1 MALLPYKGS
10 RVVLMHETW
19 PYLTRRFGL
28 IVAGAVEPAPGVSPS
43 PAYLTDLVKR
53 MRDSGVK
60 LVIGGMESNDAM
72 MHLVAAQGGAR
83 PVTLISSVGADPEAR
98 SYLALFDLNV
108 KRLTAAL
115 AAR

>member
-1 MALLPYKGS
+1 
-10 RVVLMHETW
+10 
-19 PYLTRRFGL
+19 
-28 IVAGAVEPAPGVSPS
+28 
-43 PAYLTDLVKR
+43 

-60 LVIGGMESNDAM
+60 LVIGGVESNDAM
-72 MHLVAAQGGAR
+72 MRLVAAQGGAR
-83 PVTLISSVGADPEAR
+83 PVTLISSVGGDPEAR

>member
-1 MALLPYKGS
+1 
-10 RVVLMHETW
+10 
-19 PYLTRRFGL
+19 
-28 IVAGAVEPAPGVSPS
+28 
-43 PAYLTDLVKR
+43 

-72 MHLVAAQGGAR
+72 MRLVAAQGGAR